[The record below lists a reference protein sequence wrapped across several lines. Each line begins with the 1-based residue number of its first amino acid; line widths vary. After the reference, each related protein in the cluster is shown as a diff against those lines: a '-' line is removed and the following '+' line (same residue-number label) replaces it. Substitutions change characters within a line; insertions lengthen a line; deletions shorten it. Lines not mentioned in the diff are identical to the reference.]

1 MSILELFGWKQP
13 TDETAESTAEAPKT
27 LTEKEQLQIW
37 MEHVSA
43 MFKRAAEQN
52 QPKDKQ

>member
-13 TDETAESTAEAPKT
+13 TDETAEPTAEAPKP
-27 LTEKEQLQIW
+27 LTEQEQFQIW
-37 MEHVSA
+37 MERVA
-43 MFKRAAEQN
+43 AKLKQAAEQN